1 MSVTVFEIDESLELM
16 DLRHRRENLTL
27 SSGHM
32 SRLQKYLKAKRLH
45 QKQESAEAAQIA
57 FSCLAG
63 LDPVVRELRHSKV
76 EAARFPVGSRI
87 RALFDEAETL
97 RAPLKT
103 LEREY
108 SELAAQQNSAQA
120 AFDAYDVE
128 RAKSPR
134 EYYELEAAA
143 SFYAEK
149 MSLLFPRVME
159 ARREFDHA
167 NSCLLSAYREYGQLV
182 NELNSIKPLTRPLA
196 ARKQDRDERAREVGE
211 VARLEYLIDTILR
224 APVVASALSPARA

>member
-1 MSVTVFEIDESLELM
+1 MTVAAFEIDESIERKMLRSREQ
-16 DLRHRRENLTL
+16 DLSKGEQRQIAEYLTHKREGL
-27 SSGHM
+27 
-32 SRLQKYLKAKRLH
+32 RA
-45 QKQESAEAAQIA
+45 EAAEAAQTA

-63 LDPVVRELRHSKV
+63 LEPVVRELRHTML

-108 SELAAQQNSAQA
+108 AELAAQHKTAQS

-167 NSCLLSAYREYGQLV
+167 NSCLRSAYREYGQLV
-182 NELNSIKPLTRPLA
+182 TELNSIGSLARPLP

-211 VARLEYLIDTILR
+211 VARLEYLIDAILR
-224 APVVASALSPARA
+224 APVVASAPSPAHA